1 MSEARPQQ
9 IFGFVPYPAIGY
21 RMGGRQMVATAM
33 TPIDYTS
40 VVGPREVWDPL
51 SGGGTNRKED
61 KAHRQ
66 RIAKYI
72 EETEDYVLNSI
83 LVYIG
88 EGDAKFV
95 PYEGTPEE
103 QAVKTGVLYVRPG
116 AKFKVGDGGHRTGA
130 YTDVVE
136 AHREFNDDVHQRMAA
151 SGQPIIVVLDDD
163 QVRRAQDFTDLQK
176 NAKPLNASIGQS
188 MDRRSALN
196 RILIEKII
204 KRDDIP
210 VFAEGRRV
218 EFLTDTPGKLSAKT
232 MSYKTLR
239 YASGTLLVGTGL
251 RDTRGWEDA
260 VELKIA
266 SDERGSIARIV
277 DFWQSLG
284 ELPAV
289 RPALERDKGVALLR
303 HDTWLLSANL
313 LYAITAAVHQVT
325 SDDKRLN
332 VTASMTKLHT
342 FDFSR
347 GSASPFVGTL
357 VDPVTLKAVAGRGAW
372 EGAADVIVRH
382 INSDSE
388 KN

>member
-1 MSEARPQQ
+1 MAEAKQQ
-9 IFGFVPYPAIGY
+9 RMFGFVPYPAIGY

-33 TPIDYTS
+33 TPVEYTG

-88 EGDAKFV
+88 QADARFV
-95 PYEGTPEE
+95 PDEGAPDG
-103 QAVKTGVLYVRPG
+103 QPVKTGVLYVRPG

-136 AHREFNDDVHQRMAA
+136 AHRELDDDVYQRLVA

-163 QVRRAQDFTDLQK
+163 HVRRAQDFTDLQK
-176 NAKPLNASIGQS
+176 NAKPLSASIGQS
-188 MDRRSALN
+188 MDRRRALN

-204 KRDDIP
+204 KRDDVP
-210 VFAEGRRV
+210 LFTEGRRV

-266 SDERGSIARIV
+266 SDEKGVVAKIV
-277 DFWQSLG
+277 EFWQGLG
-284 ELPAV
+284 ELPALKESLG
-289 RPALERDKGVALLR
+289 REKGIALLR
-303 HDTWLLSANL
+303 NDTWLLSANV
-313 LYAITAAVHQVT
+313 LYAISAAVHRVVFE
-325 SDDKRLN
+325 DKRLDLS
-332 VTASMTKLHT
+332 ACMKELHS

-347 GSASPFVGTL
+347 GRNSPLVGTL
-357 VDPVTLKAVAGRGAW
+357 VDPGTFKAVAGRSAW
-372 EGAADVIVRH
+372 EGAADVIVEHLGGR
-382 INSDSE
+382 SE
-388 KN
+388 SN

>member
-1 MSEARPQQ
+1 MVEAKQQ
-9 IFGFVPYPAIGY
+9 QMFGFVPYPAIGY

-33 TPIDYTS
+33 TPIDYTG
-40 VVGPREVWDPL
+40 VVGLREVWDPL

-72 EETEDYVLNSI
+72 EETEEYVLNSI

-95 PYEGTPEE
+95 PDDGAPDG

-136 AHREFNDDVHQRMAA
+136 AHRDFNDDVYQRLAT

-176 NAKPLNASIGQS
+176 NAKPLSASIGQS

-196 RILIEKII
+196 RVLIEKII

-210 VFAEGRRV
+210 IFAEGRRV

-266 SDERGSIARIV
+266 SDEKGSISKIV
-277 DFWQSLG
+277 DFWQGLG
-284 ELPAV
+284 ELPTLKQSLA
-289 RPALERDKGVALLR
+289 REKGVALLR
-303 HDTWLLSANL
+303 NDTWLLSANL
-313 LYAITAAVHQVT
+313 LYAIAAAVHQVAFE
-325 SDDKRLN
+325 DKQCHLAACMRE
-332 VTASMTKLHT
+332 LHD
-342 FDFSR
+342 FDFLR
-347 GSASPFVGTL
+347 GRNSPFVGTL
-357 VDPVTLKAVAGRGAW
+357 VDPVTFKAVAGRGAW
-372 EGAADVIVRH
+372 EGAAEVLVGH
-382 INSDSE
+382 IGPGSG

>member
-1 MSEARPQQ
+1 MADSKQQ
-9 IFGFVPYPAIGY
+9 QVFGFVPYPAIGY

-33 TPIDYTS
+33 TPVDYTG

-88 EGDAKFV
+88 EGDARFV
-95 PYEGTPEE
+95 PDEGTPEN

-136 AHREFNDDVHQRMAA
+136 AHRDFNDDVYERLAT

-176 NAKPLNASIGQS
+176 NAKPLSASIGQS

-210 VFAEGRRV
+210 VLAEGRRV

-251 RDTRGWEDA
+251 RDTRGWEEA

-266 SDERGSIARIV
+266 SDEKGSISKIV
-277 DFWQSLG
+277 DFWQGLG
-284 ELPAV
+284 DLPMLKD
-289 RPALERDKGVALLR
+289 ALGREKGVALLR
-303 HDTWLLSANL
+303 NDTWLLSASL
-313 LYAITAAVHQVT
+313 LYAVSAAVHQVALE
-325 SDDKRLN
+325 DKQLT
-332 VTASMTKLHT
+332 VAAAMTELHG

-347 GSASPFVGTL
+347 GKDSPFVGTL
-357 VDPVTLKAVAGRGAW
+357 VDPVTFKAVAGRGAW
-372 EGAADVIVRH
+372 EGAADVIVEH
-382 INSDSE
+382 IRPGVK